1 MDVAR
6 RKADGG
12 RPTGGACVDSA
23 LQSAPHTPLPGPG
36 HAPGTEGPDRSA
48 MSRAD
53 SDAFAITFVP
63 ASEQRGGAVVLCVR
77 SIKYTKLSQSLMSA
91 AAAVAS
97 ASRPTSKRLPTS
109 QGSRFEIPCEFAGK
123 RLVPPIDCVSGPRM
137 RTIPTIP
144 KTLCMACGQ
153 PSHLRTNLHTVT
165 ECMVMNFER
174 HGDLRPGLTGRPNPQ
189 GRPSCAVPG
198 GHVTWHAARH
208 AATRKR

>member
-97 ASRPTSKRLPTS
+97 ASRPTSN
-109 QGSRFEIPCEFAGK
+109 
-123 RLVPPIDCVSGPRM
+123 
-137 RTIPTIP
+137 
-144 KTLCMACGQ
+144 TL
-153 PSHLRTNLHTVT
+153 
-165 ECMVMNFER
+165 
-174 HGDLRPGLTGRPNPQ
+174 
-189 GRPSCAVPG
+189 
-198 GHVTWHAARH
+198 
-208 AATRKR
+208 